1 MVIKAG
7 IRSKL
12 LAIVALSAVILAA
25 AGAVALNFIHAQ
37 LLEDRTT
44 MVKAINDVAVAQA
57 VQLQHQIETNLLTRD
72 QAVSALRE
80 TLHTAR
86 FGDGSKDY
94 TFAYFMD
101 GVSLSNAGN
110 TAIEGKNLLGMTAPN
125 GQHVIQ
131 DLVDGVKAHGEGV
144 LIYLW
149 PRPGQPQSE
158 PVRKLSYYKGVP
170 AMGIFLG
177 TAVYIDD
184 IDTAFRQIQIEV
196 ITAIGLLAL
205 ATVGLTFGVGLSITR
220 PLDRLAGRMGRLAEG
235 QLDEAIAETGRGD
248 EIGRMA
254 RTVAVFQRNA
264 REMRRLEADQEES
277 KARAEADRRAALLAL
292 AGTLESKIKSAADE
306 LDSAASAMEERARA
320 MTTKSAQAGERV
332 ADASDAARD
341 STMSVQTVA
350 SAAEELSASINEI
363 GQQAGQSA
371 GLTERAVEEAGE
383 AFGVIEGLAGAS
395 EKIGEVVKMI
405 QDVAA
410 QTNLL
415 ALNATIE
422 AARAGEAGKGFA
434 VVAGEVK
441 LLANQT
447 ARATDEISAQISAVQ
462 AISGKAVDMIGQ
474 VRDTIRDVHGVA
486 AAIAAAVEQQNAAT
500 AEISRSA
507 QLAASGVDRMAHGI
521 ANAGEAAAETGR
533 DAAQVLAASSAT
545 AERSHNIQAAVD
557 EFLANVRKG

>member
-1 MVIKAG
+1 MKVKAG
-7 IRSKL
+7 IRAKL
-12 LAIVALSAVILAA
+12 LAIVILSVVILAA
-25 AGAVALNFIHAQ
+25 AGGVALNFIYSQ
-37 LLEDRTT
+37 LIEDRTT
-44 MVKAINDVAVAQA
+44 MVKAINDAAVAQA
-57 VQLQHQIETNLLTRD
+57 VQLQKQVEANAITRD
-72 QAVSALRE
+72 QAIATLRE

-86 FGDGSKDY
+86 FGEGSKDY

-101 GVSLSNAGN
+101 GVALSNAGN
-110 TAIEGKNLLGMTAPN
+110 TSLEGKNLLGVTAPN

-131 DLVDGVKAHGEGV
+131 DFVDGVKSKGEGM

-149 PRPGQPQSE
+149 PRPGQTQGE

-170 AMGIFLG
+170 AMGVFIG
-177 TAVYIDD
+177 TAVYIED
-184 IDTAFRQIQIEV
+184 IDSAFRQIQIEV
-196 ITAIGLLAL
+196 IAAIGVLAL
-205 ATVGLTFGVGLSITR
+205 ATIALSFGVGLSITR
-220 PLDRLAGRMGRLAEG
+220 PLDRLAARMGRLAEG
-235 QLDEAIAETGRGD
+235 ELEAPITETERTD

-264 REMRRLEADQEES
+264 REMRRLESEQQGVKE
-277 KARAEADRRAALLAL
+277 RAEADRRAALLAL

-306 LDSAASAMEERARA
+306 LDAAASAMEERARA
-320 MTTKSAQAGERV
+320 MTDKSAKAGERV
-332 ADASDAARD
+332 ADASQAARD

-350 SAAEELSASINEI
+350 SAAEELSSSINEI

-371 GLTERAVEEAGE
+371 VLTERAVEEAGE
-383 AFGVIEGLAGAS
+383 AYGVIEGLAGAS

-441 LLANQT
+441 QLANQT

-462 AISGKAVDMIGQ
+462 GISAKAVDMIAQ

-486 AAIAAAVEQQNAAT
+486 AAIAAAVEEQNAAT

-507 QLAASGVDRMAHGI
+507 QLAATGVDRMATGI

-533 DAAQVLAASSAT
+533 DAAEVLAASSAT
-545 AERSHNIQAAVD
+545 AQRSHNIQSAVE
-557 EFLANVRKG
+557 EFLASVRAG

>member
-1 MVIKAG
+1 
-7 IRSKL
+7 
-12 LAIVALSAVILAA
+12 
-25 AGAVALNFIHAQ
+25 
-37 LLEDRTT
+37 
-44 MVKAINDVAVAQA
+44 
-57 VQLQHQIETNLLTRD
+57 
-72 QAVSALRE
+72 
-80 TLHTAR
+80 
-86 FGDGSKDY
+86 
-94 TFAYFMD
+94 
-101 GVSLSNAGN
+101 
-110 TAIEGKNLLGMTAPN
+110 
-125 GQHVIQ
+125 
-131 DLVDGVKAHGEGV
+131 
-144 LIYLW
+144 
-149 PRPGQPQSE
+149 
-158 PVRKLSYYKGVP
+158 VRKLAYYKGVP
-170 AMGIFLG
+170 AFNIYIG

-184 IDTAFRQIQIEV
+184 VDTQFRTIQIEV
-196 ITAIGLLAL
+196 ALAVGLLVL
-205 ATVGLTFGVGLSITR
+205 LSIGISIVVGLSITR
-220 PLDRLAGRMGRLAEG
+220 PLEALGQRMGRLADG
-235 QLDEAIAETGRGD
+235 QLSEDIAEMSRHD
-248 EIGRMA
+248 EIGKMA
-254 RTVAVFQRNA
+254 QAVYVFKQNA
-264 REMRRLEADQEES
+264 LEMRRLESAQQQA
-277 KARAEADRRAALLAL
+277 KAQAEDERRSGLLAM
-292 AGTLESKIKSAADE
+292 AGTLESKVKRAADE
-306 LDSAASAMEERARA
+306 LDSAAQAMEESARA
-320 MTTKSAQAGERV
+320 MTDKSAKAGERV

-371 GLTERAVEEAGE
+371 TLTERAVTEAGE
-383 AFGVIEGLAGAS
+383 AYGVIEGLAGAS

-441 LLANQT
+441 QLANQT

-462 AISGKAVDMIGQ
+462 GISAKAVDMIGQ

-533 DAAQVLAASSAT
+533 DAQQVLDASSAT
-545 AERSHNIQAAVD
+545 AKRSHNIQQAVE
-557 EFLANVRKG
+557 EFLASVRQG

>member
-1 MVIKAG
+1 MIKTG

-12 LAIVALSAVILAA
+12 LAIVILSAVSLVV
-25 AGAVALNFIHAQ
+25 AGVVALDFIHHQ
-37 LLEDRTT
+37 LIDDRTT
-44 MVKAINDVAVAQA
+44 MVKAINDVAVGKAL
-57 VQLQHQIETNLLTRD
+57 QLQQQVEAGKVTHD
-72 QAVSALRE
+72 QAIDTLRE
-80 TLHTAR
+80 DLHAMR
-86 FGDGSKDY
+86 FGADGKDY
-94 TFAYFMD
+94 IYAFFLD
-101 GVSLSNAGN
+101 GVALYNAGN
-110 TAIEGKNLLGMTAPN
+110 PSLEGKNLIGMTAPD
-125 GQHVIQ
+125 GQHVIA
-131 DLVDGVKAHGEGV
+131 DFIEGVKAHGGGTM
-144 LIYLW
+144 IYLW
-149 PRPGQPQSE
+149 PRPGQPQST
-158 PVRKLSYYKGVP
+158 PVRKLAYYKGVP
-170 AMGIFLG
+170 AFNIYIG

-184 IDTAFRQIQIEV
+184 VDTQFRTIQIEV
-196 ITAIGLLAL
+196 ALAVGLLVL
-205 ATVGLTFGVGLSITR
+205 LSIGISIVVGLSITR
-220 PLDRLAGRMGRLAEG
+220 PLEALGQRMGRLADG
-235 QLDEAIAETGRGD
+235 QLSEDIAEMSRHD
-248 EIGRMA
+248 EIGKMA
-254 RTVAVFQRNA
+254 QAVYVFKQNA
-264 REMRRLEADQEES
+264 LEMRRLESAQQQA
-277 KARAEADRRAALLAL
+277 KAQAEDERRNGLLAM
-292 AGTLESKIKSAADE
+292 AGTLESKVKRAADE
-306 LDSAASAMEERARA
+306 LDSAAQAMEESARA
-320 MTTKSAQAGERV
+320 MTDKSAKAGERV

-371 GLTERAVEEAGE
+371 TLTERAVTEAGE
-383 AFGVIEGLAGAS
+383 AYGVIEGLAGAS

-441 LLANQT
+441 QLANQT

-462 AISGKAVDMIGQ
+462 GISAKAVDMIGQ

-533 DAAQVLAASSAT
+533 DAQQVLDASSAT
-545 AERSHNIQAAVD
+545 AKRSHNIQQAVE
-557 EFLANVRKG
+557 EFLASVRQG

>member
-1 MVIKAG
+1 MIKTG

-12 LAIVALSAVILAA
+12 LAIVILSAVSLVV
-25 AGAVALNFIHAQ
+25 AGTVALDFIHHQ
-37 LLEDRTT
+37 LIDDRTT
-44 MVKAINDVAVAQA
+44 MVKAINDVAVAKA
-57 VQLQHQIETNLLTRD
+57 LDLQRQVEAGKLTRD
-72 QAVSALRE
+72 QAIETLRE
-80 TLHTAR
+80 DLHVMR
-86 FGDGSKDY
+86 FGVDGKDY
-94 TFAYFMD
+94 SFAYFLD
-101 GVSLSNAGN
+101 GVTLSNAGN
-110 TAIEGKNLLGMTAPN
+110 PALEGKNLIGLTAPD
-125 GQHVIQ
+125 GQHVIA
-131 DLVDGVKAHGEGV
+131 DFIEGVKSHGEGT

-149 PRPGQPQSE
+149 PRPGQPQST
-158 PVRKLSYYKGVP
+158 PVRKLAYYKGLT
-170 AMGIFLG
+170 AFNIYIG

-184 IDTAFRQIQIEV
+184 VDTQFRTIQIEV
-196 ITAIGLLAL
+196 ALAIGLLVVL
-205 ATVGLTFGVGLSITR
+205 SIGVSVVVGLSITR
-220 PLDRLAGRMGRLAEG
+220 PLEALGQRMGRLAGG
-235 QLDEAIAETGRGD
+235 QLDEDIAEMSRHD
-248 EIGRMA
+248 EIGKMA
-254 RTVAVFQRNA
+254 QAVSVFKQNA
-264 REMRRLEADQEES
+264 LEMRRLESVQQQA
-277 KARAEADRRAALLAL
+277 KAQAETERRSGLLAM
-292 AGTLESKIKSAADE
+292 AATLEGKIKNAADE
-306 LDSAASAMEERARA
+306 LDAAASAMEERARA
-320 MTTKSAQAGERV
+320 MTDKSAQAGERV

-363 GQQAGQSA
+363 GQQAGHSA
-371 GLTERAVEEAGE
+371 SLTERAVDEAGE

-395 EKIGEVVKMI
+395 QKIGEVVKMI

-447 ARATDEISAQISAVQ
+447 ARATDEISAQIGTVQ
-462 AISGKAVDMIGQ
+462 GISVKAVEMIGQ

-507 QLAASGVDRMAHGI
+507 QAAASGVDRMAHGI

-545 AERSHNIQAAVD
+545 AKRSHNIQQAVE
-557 EFLANVRKG
+557 EFLASVREG